1 LTRCD
6 QSARPSVNGWTPSQ
20 IYSGDCVF
28 WQSHFFLLGNTI
40 SETISRGVF
49 MPSRQGWRTGLP
61 VHRGGIC
68 GLEVNQK
75 QIVALAFLSLTQ
87 STSAQNNIPTYK
99 VESKSAL
106 VWDENSLEST
116 ASSIRDPL
124 SGNEIHRLSYDGI
137 EVSSRVGYERVSPS
151 KEDRLIN
158 YTTTVANNTD
168 SDATVQYG
176 GVSVD
181 GNMALPL
188 RVAADSKG
196 LSKRGRRDTWD
207 LTKMHCFQ
215 TGFASRESVFSSA
228 STQIFTVRPKT
239 SITISFVTKDPRTS
253 AVLCSMDGCHLKGKV
268 RYYVTVN
275 LRDYVFVWPGR
286 SVVYCGK

>member
-1 LTRCD
+1 LAVALLPPRKYD
-6 QSARPSVNGWTPSQ
+6 FGDHGPWSVHAFEARLEAV
-20 IYSGDCVF
+20 
-28 WQSHFFLLGNTI
+28 
-40 SETISRGVF
+40 
-49 MPSRQGWRTGLP
+49 LP
-61 VHRGGIC
+61 VHRGGSC
-68 GLEVNQK
+68 GSEVNKK
-75 QIVALAFLSLTQ
+75 QIVALAFLLLTL
-87 STSAQNNIPTYK
+87 STSAQNTIPTFR
-99 VESKSAL
+99 VETKGAL

-124 SGNEIHRLSYDGI
+124 SGNEIHRLRYDGI

-151 KEDRLIN
+151 KEDKLIN

-168 SDATVQYG
+168 SDVSVQYG

-181 GNMALPL
+181 GKMTLPL

-196 LSKRGRRDTWD
+196 LSKRDRVDTWD

-215 TGFASRESVFSSA
+215 TGFASRESVFSSSA
-228 STQIFTVRPKT
+228 STQSFTVRPKT
-239 SITISFVTKDPRTS
+239 SITISFVTKDPRSS

-275 LRDYVFVWPGR
+275 LRDYVFVWSGR
-286 SVVYCGK
+286 AVVYCGE

>member
-1 LTRCD
+1 
-6 QSARPSVNGWTPSQ
+6 
-20 IYSGDCVF
+20 
-28 WQSHFFLLGNTI
+28 
-40 SETISRGVF
+40 
-49 MPSRQGWRTGLP
+49 MPSRQGWRPAFRCIVVAAVAQG
-61 VHRGGIC
+61 
-68 GLEVNQK
+68 VNLK
-75 QIVALAFLSLTQ
+75 QIVALTFLLLRL
-87 STSAQNNIPTYK
+87 STSAQNNIPTFK
-99 VESKSAL
+99 VETKSAL

-151 KEDRLIN
+151 KEDKLIN

-168 SDATVQYG
+168 SDASVQYG
-176 GVSVD
+176 GVNVD
-181 GNMALPL
+181 GNMAPPL
-188 RVAADSKG
+188 RVAAGGKG
-196 LSKRGRRDTWD
+196 LSKRDRRDTWD

-215 TGFASRESVFSSA
+215 TGFASRESVFSSSA

-253 AVLCSMDGCHLKGKV
+253 AVLCTVDGCHLKGKV

-275 LRDYVFVWPGR
+275 LRDYVFVWSGR
-286 SVVYCGK
+286 SIVYCGE